1 MRMHP
6 ALPPEDSGDSAGAG
20 RSPNCSRTPDQRDVG
35 FARMKQRV
43 AGSASITTQAM
54 RPVQTLPIA
63 APSRPRSGSPG
74 AWGARGAREVPLRP
88 WSCRVPSA

>member
-6 ALPPEDSGDSAGAG
+6 ALPPEDSGDGTGAG

-43 AGSASITTQAM
+43 AGSAEHYDPGDEARADAVDCS
-54 RPVQTLPIA
+54 PI
-63 APSRPRSGSPG
+63 PS
-74 AWGARGAREVPLRP
+74 
-88 WSCRVPSA
+88 